1 MKKEVEKWVEE
12 SGERILRYI
21 GISEG
26 QTVLD
31 FGCGC
36 GNYTIP
42 AARIVG
48 EQGLVYALDEDKSVV
63 ERLMNR
69 VKVAGLKNV
78 IKLDAPTRFDT
89 DLDDES
95 VDVVLLYDILHYY
108 YFPQKRDR
116 QQLLREMYRI
126 LKPNAILSLYPA
138 HLRSRMEPKLGEVKR
153 EIEEAKFREEGEYPG
168 VTMAHDD
175 KIEEGLII
183 NFRKEK
189 AVG

>member
-1 MKKEVEKWVEE
+1 MKREIEKWVEE

-48 EQGLVYALDEDKSVV
+48 EQGLVYALDEDDSVI
-63 ERLMNR
+63 EQLMNR
-69 VKVAGLKNV
+69 VKVTGLKNV
-78 IKLDAPTRFDT
+78 IKPDAPTRFDT

-108 YFPQKRDR
+108 YFPHKEDR
-116 QQLLREMYRI
+116 QQLLREIYRI
-126 LKPNAILSLYPA
+126 LKPNAILSLYPS
-138 HLRSRMEPKLGEVKR
+138 HLRSGMEPNLNEVKR
-153 EIEEAKFREEGEYPG
+153 EIEEAKFHEEGEYPG
-168 VTMAHDD
+168 MTMVHDD
-175 KIEEGLII
+175 NIEEGLII
-183 NFRKEK
+183 NFRKGK

>member
-1 MKKEVEKWVEE
+1 MKRKIEKWVEE

-78 IKLDAPTRFDT
+78 IKLDTPTRFDT
-89 DLDDES
+89 DLGDES

-116 QQLLREMYRI
+116 QQLLGEMYRI
-126 LKPNAILSLYPA
+126 LKPNAILSLYPT
-138 HLRSRMEPKLGEVKR
+138 HLGSQTELRLSEVKR
-153 EIEEAKFREEGEYPG
+153 EIEEAKFCEEGEYPG

>member
-1 MKKEVEKWVEE
+1 MKRKIEKWVEE
-12 SGERILRYI
+12 SGEKMLRYI

-48 EQGLVYALDEDKSVV
+48 ELGLVYALDEDDSVI
-63 ERLMNR
+63 EQLMNR
-69 VKVAGLKNV
+69 VKATGLKNV
-78 IKLDAPTRFDT
+78 IKPDAPTRLDT
-89 DLDDES
+89 SLDDES

-126 LKPNAILSLYPA
+126 LKPNAILSLYPS
-138 HLRSRMEPKLGEVKR
+138 HLRSGMEPKLGEVKR
-153 EIEEAKFREEGEYPG
+153 EIEEARFHEEGEYPG
-168 VTMAHDD
+168 VPMAHDD
-175 KIEEGLII
+175 KIEEGFII
-183 NFRKEK
+183 NFRK
-189 AVG
+189 